1 MGGYLTL
8 QKKSKYET
16 ENGIGE
22 SDVGR
27 ISGYMVGHDGICS
40 RLSIGMNTILEI
52 LITKL
57 AGEEVKLEISTSEA
71 ELYYGRSDGGL

>member
-1 MGGYLTL
+1 
-8 QKKSKYET
+8 
-16 ENGIGE
+16 
-22 SDVGR
+22 
-27 ISGYMVGHDGICS
+27 MVGHDGICS

-71 ELYYGRSDGGL
+71 VLYYGRSDGGL